1 MGHNTNTPLT
11 KLFMKTHIVQLTK
24 NINYNIR
31 KSDNMFTFKIQGIRR
46 DLSMMRLNYNLMKR
60 TTNTE
65 KIEKLS
71 KIYNIKTLRLFAI
84 NWLLRVT
91 SIIQSSITSLW
102 DLSTIYGYLKKNKQA
117 KAAISKKNWARKVLK
132 PLKNV
137 FFFSKKS
144 SIFTKFCNSKEI
156 FIINL
161 TPKNQ
166 QNTNKYIKNH
176 QFSRKPVVSKP
187 LISITLNGS

>member
-137 FFFSKKS
+137 FFSVKS
-144 SIFTKFCNSKEI
+144 LLSSLNFVTARRFLLSIWLQK
-156 FIINL
+156 INKIR
-161 TPKNQ
+161 T
-166 QNTNKYIKNH
+166 NTLKTTSFREN
-176 QFSRKPVVSKP
+176 P
-187 LISITLNGS
+187 